1 MKPTKAREFTN
12 LILELYDDGV
22 LDPDFLITGL
32 LNWMS
37 ESDVKEF
44 YKQYIEDEINFEEE
58 NNV

>member
-1 MKPTKAREFTN
+1 MKPTKAREFTER
-12 LILELYDDGV
+12 ILELYDDGV
-22 LDPDFLITGL
+22 LDPDFLITCL

-58 NNV
+58 DNV